1 MDAGKLHPQLRTTF
15 RFLPTAPVATR
26 LGRAVIRRAT
36 RSLPAGSPPV
46 GVQSGTVDLGGRIP
60 PVHVL
65 NPVENA
71 SGAALL
77 WIHGGGMVIGSPAQ
91 DYARMASLCT
101 SLRTTVVMATYRLS
115 PEHPF
120 PTPLDDCEAAWN
132 WLVDHAGER
141 GIDPSRIAIGGESAG
156 GGLTAMLTNRMHD
169 KRDSGALQPAAQRM
183 FCPMLD
189 ERTAADRR
197 LDDERHPLWNNRS
210 NLVGWRSFLGT
221 EPGSATVPEGS
232 VPSRRDDLTGLAP
245 AWIGS
250 GTVDLFYEE
259 DAAYARALADAGV
272 NVTLDEVPGAPHTFE
287 AISPAPVAK
296 EYLARSEAWL
306 AGKLGCQ

>member
-1 MDAGKLHPQLRTTF
+1 
-15 RFLPTAPVATR
+15 
-26 LGRAVIRRAT
+26 
-36 RSLPAGSPPV
+36 
-46 GVQSGTVDLGGRIP
+46 
-60 PVHVL
+60 
-65 NPVENA
+65 
-71 SGAALL
+71 
-77 WIHGGGMVIGSPAQ
+77 
-91 DYARMASLCT
+91 MASLCT

-156 GGLTAMLTNRMHD
+156 GGLTAMLTNRLHD
-169 KRDSGALQPAAQRM
+169 KRDSGALQPAAQWM

>member
-1 MDAGKLHPQLRTTF
+1 
-15 RFLPTAPVATR
+15 
-26 LGRAVIRRAT
+26 
-36 RSLPAGSPPV
+36 
-46 GVQSGTVDLGGRIP
+46 
-60 PVHVL
+60 
-65 NPVENA
+65 
-71 SGAALL
+71 
-77 WIHGGGMVIGSPAQ
+77 
-91 DYARMASLCT
+91 MASLCT

-120 PTPLDDCEAAWN
+120 PTPLDDSEAAWN

-156 GGLTAMLTNRMHD
+156 GRLTAMLTNRLHD
-169 KRDSGALQPAAQRM
+169 KRDSGALQPAAQWM

-272 NVTLDEVPGAPHTFE
+272 NVTLDEVPGAAPSGNQSGPRRE
-287 AISPAPVAK
+287 AGPRPFRSMACREARVSVTGVLAPVRRGELVVDDGVASGSDPD
-296 EYLARSEAWL
+296 ESHDE
-306 AGKLGCQ
+306 